1 MRTLMVGLGAALI
14 AAPAVAEKTSKLDFV
29 VTEDNVYNRLYRDG
43 AVAAH
48 LLLKSGDNPP

>member
-1 MRTLMVGLGAALI
+1 MVGLGAALI

-29 VTEDNVYNRLYRDG
+29 VTEGNVYNRLYRDG